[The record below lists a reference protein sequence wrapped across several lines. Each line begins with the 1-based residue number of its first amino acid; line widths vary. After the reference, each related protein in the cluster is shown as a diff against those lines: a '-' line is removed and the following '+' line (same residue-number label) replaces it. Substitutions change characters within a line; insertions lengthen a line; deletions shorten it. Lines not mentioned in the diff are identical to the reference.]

1 MNLGSIAFRNI
12 RRNTRRSILSATAIA
27 VATFTIVFMFAL
39 IHGMTK
45 DMEWNITSY
54 VTGEIRLRNR
64 EYDKNEMMN
73 PVHLNIQNASKIIKE
88 VEELPGTLLTVP
100 RIPFLA
106 RVYRNHES
114 FNIRGVG
121 LDFEKEKQF
130 QDLEKHITEGSLPE
144 PGTSGAILGFKL
156 AKNMD
161 LKIGDKFTVLTTTV
175 YRSTNAMTF
184 TVAGIAAFSVAGLNS
199 STFYAP
205 LARIQRLIKARNSV
219 TEILVKVKKSSGLKK
234 TVKEIS
240 QLLIKEGDTTTG
252 VKAYTSIDTTLSLM
266 TLAQFSY
273 DLIALIFFILASS
286 VIVNTTIMVI
296 YERMK
301 EIGTMSA
308 MGMTGGQ
315 IQRLFFLE
323 AFFVGILGALAGVI
337 IGIGITLPLSSI
349 GINFGSAME
358 GINMEISNTIKPA
371 LDLFS
376 TVFVFVFSVAVSS
389 LATLLPTRKAAHIEP
404 AEALKR
410 I

>member
-240 QLLIKEGDTTTG
+240 QLLIKDGDTTTG
-252 VKAYTSIDTTLSLM
+252 VKAYTSMDTTLSLM
-266 TLAQFSY
+266 TPAQFSY
-273 DLIALIFFILASS
+273 DLIALIFFILAGS

-376 TVFVFVFSVAVSS
+376 TVFVFAFSVAVSS
-389 LATLLPTRKAAHIEP
+389 LATLLPTRKAAHVEP

>member
-12 RRNTRRSILSATAIA
+12 RRNTKRSILSATAIA

-73 PVHLNIQNASKIIKE
+73 PVHLNIQNASKIITG

-130 QDLEKHITEGSLPE
+130 QDLGKHIIEGSLPE
-144 PGTSGAILGFKL
+144 PGTSGAILGLKL

-219 TEILVKVKKSSGLKK
+219 TEILVKVKKSSSLKK

-240 QLLIKEGDTTTG
+240 HLLVKDGDTTTG
-252 VKAYTSIDTTLSLM
+252 VKAYTSMDTTLSLM
-266 TLAQFSY
+266 AIAQLSY

-376 TVFVFVFSVAVSS
+376 TVFVFAFSVAVSS
-389 LATLLPTRKAAHIEP
+389 LSTLLPTRKAACIEP
-404 AEALKR
+404 AEALKS

>member
-252 VKAYTSIDTTLSLM
+252 VKAYTSMDTTLSLM

>member
-1 MNLGSIAFRNI
+1 MKLGSIAFRNI
-12 RRNTRRSILSATAIA
+12 RRNTKRSILSAAAIA

-54 VTGEIRLRNR
+54 VTGEIRLRNK
-64 EYDKNEMMN
+64 EYDKNEMLN
-73 PVHLNIQNASKIIKE
+73 PVHLTIQNASKIIKD
-88 VEELPGTLLTVP
+88 VETLPDTMLTVP
-100 RIPFLA
+100 RIPVLA
-106 RVYRNHES
+106 RVYRNNES

-130 QDLEKHITEGSLPE
+130 QDLEKHVKKGSLPA
-144 PGTSGAILGFKL
+144 PGTNGVLMGFKL
-156 AKNMD
+156 AKKMG
-161 LKIGDKFTVLTTTV
+161 LKIGDRFTILTTTV
-175 YRSTNAMTF
+175 YRGSNAMTF
-184 TVAGIAAFSVAGLNS
+184 TVAGIAAFSIGGLNS

-205 LARIQRLIKARNSV
+205 LNRIQKLVKAHDSV
-219 TEILVKVKKSSGLKK
+219 TEILVKVKKSSSLKK

-240 QLLIKEGDTTTG
+240 HLLVKDGDTTTG
-252 VKAYTSIDTTLSLM
+252 VKAYTSMDTTLSLM
-266 TLAQFSY
+266 AIAQLSY

-301 EIGTMSA
+301 EIGTISA

-323 AFFVGILGALAGVI
+323 AFFIGILGSLAGVI
-337 IGIGITLPLSSI
+337 IGIAITLPLSST
-349 GINFGSAME
+349 GINFGAAME
-358 GINMEISNTIKPA
+358 GVDMEISDIIKPS
-371 LDLFS
+371 LSLYS
-376 TVFVFVFSVAVSS
+376 TVIVFIFSVVVSS
-389 LATLLPTRKAAHIEP
+389 LATLLPTRKAARIEP
-404 AEALKR
+404 AEALKS